1 MNRRAPVIAVI
12 AALLTVAMLTAPVRT
27 TIAADSLHRSHA
39 SRHHAVPAPQPAR
52 IACTPLGCE
61 PIPAACTPMPGRT
74 WSGFPTGYDVII
86 CPPRGTPLR

>member
-12 AALLTVAMLTAPVRT
+12 AALLTMAMLTALART

-39 SRHHAVPAPQPAR
+39 SRHHTVPAPQPPAR

-61 PIPAACTPMPGRT
+61 PIPAACKPVPGLT
-74 WSGFPTGYDVII
+74 WGGFPTGYDVII
-86 CPPRGTPLR
+86 CPPLR